1 MANVKYLNAR
11 QRTRARNKQNIEYKK
26 RAQKPYMI
34 RLHKVNDADVIAQ
47 LEKQPNKTDYIRQ
60 LVRKDIEQ

>member
-11 QRTRARNKQNIEYKK
+11 QRTRAKNKQNIEYKK

-34 RLHKVNDADVIAQ
+34 RFHKVNDADVIAQ
-47 LEKQPNKTDYIRQ
+47 LERQENKTDYIRQ
-60 LVRKDIEQ
+60 LIRADIK